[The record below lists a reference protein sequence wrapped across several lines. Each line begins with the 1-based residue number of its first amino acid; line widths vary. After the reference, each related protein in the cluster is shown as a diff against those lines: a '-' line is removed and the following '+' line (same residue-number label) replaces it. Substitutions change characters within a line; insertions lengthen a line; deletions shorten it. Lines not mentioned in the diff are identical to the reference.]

1 MADSVRM
8 ANRTKKPIS
17 SLPDQNPHDI
27 DGANENSLEA
37 AIGFQVRHF
46 RLKLDMTV
54 SELAKQA
61 KLSAGML
68 SKIENGSTSP
78 SLSTLRSV
86 SEALNVPVT
95 ALFRKYEEHRD
106 VSYVPAGQGLK
117 IDRRGT
123 RAGHQYNLLGHA
135 VGNAITVE
143 PYLITLNEESDVF
156 PVFQHGGMEFI
167 YMLEGEVTYR
177 HGNELYTLQ
186 AGDSLFFDAD
196 ALHGPEKL
204 NKLPISY
211 LSIISYSRVSED

>member
-1 MADSVRM
+1 MAEFLRM
-8 ANRTKKPIS
+8 PSKTQKGDTG
-17 SLPDQNPHDI
+17 LPSQNPHDV
-27 DGANENSLEA
+27 GGVSENSLET
-37 AIGFQVRHF
+37 AIGQQVRHF
-46 RLKLDMTV
+46 RQKLNMTV
-54 SELAKQA
+54 SEMAKQA
-61 KLSAGML
+61 GLSAGML

-78 SLSTLRSV
+78 SLSTLKAV

-95 ALFRKYEEHRD
+95 ALFQKYEEHRD

-117 IDRRGT
+117 IERRGT

-143 PYLITLNEESDVF
+143 PYLISLNEESDVF

-177 HGNELYTLQ
+177 HGDELYVLNP
-186 AGDSLFFDAD
+186 GDSLLFDAD

-211 LSIISYSRVSED
+211 LSIISYTRISDD